1 MPLHKATL
9 FPYHIRKP
17 LDKLFYYFNK
27 DLITKALATELTMK
41 YADTDFENG
50 APNKELRC
58 EHT

>member
-1 MPLHKATL
+1 M
-9 FPYHIRKP
+9 
-17 LDKLFYYFNK
+17 DKLFYYFNK

-58 EHT
+58 